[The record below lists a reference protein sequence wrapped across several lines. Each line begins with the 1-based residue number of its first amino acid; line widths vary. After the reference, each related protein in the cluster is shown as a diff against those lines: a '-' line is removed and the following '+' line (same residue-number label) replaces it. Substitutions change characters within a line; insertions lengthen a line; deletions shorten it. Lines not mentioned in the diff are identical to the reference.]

1 MSLLRPFITAAVLLA
16 AWEALVR
23 AAGIPA
29 FLLPPPSRVL
39 GTVAAEWRALA
50 ENALFTAAAML
61 GGLALGIALGLV
73 TAVAL
78 IASAA
83 VRRWVLPLVVLSQA
97 VPVFALAPL
106 LVIWLGF
113 DLPSKIA
120 MVALVTYFPIAL
132 AFFEG
137 MKRTDP
143 GLLDLA
149 ALGRATRSQEIRL
162 LRAPAALPALAAGL
176 RGAAAAAP
184 IGAIVGE
191 WVGAAAGLGFLMI
204 QANARMQTDMVF
216 AALFVLAVM
225 AITLWVAID
234 RVLVRGLPWAPD
246 SVVRG

>member
-1 MSLLRPFITAAVLLA
+1 MSFLRPLVTTVVLLA
-16 AWEALVR
+16 IWEALVR
-23 AAGIPA
+23 ATGTPA

-39 GTVAAEWRALA
+39 GTIVAEWHVLT
-50 ENALFTAAAML
+50 ENALFTAAAMV
-61 GGLALGIALGLV
+61 GGLALGVALGLV
-73 TAVAL
+73 TATAL
-78 IASAA
+78 IASAT
-83 VRRWVLPLVVLSQA
+83 VRRWILPLVVLSQA

-106 LVIWLGF
+106 LIIWLGF
-113 DLPSKIA
+113 DLPSKVA

-216 AALFVLAVM
+216 AALLVLAVM
-225 AITLWVAID
+225 AITLWMVID
-234 RVLVRGLPWAPD
+234 HILVRSLPWAPD